1 MKEWFT
7 ATELAE
13 LKLPDVPCTA
23 RGVNST
29 AKREDW
35 KEVLNT
41 LQQPLC
47 RRRAGR
53 GGGFEYH
60 YSLLPSRAQLKLT
73 ADERRAK
80 AKATEPSR
88 KAAKDNR
95 TSADMWSWYEI
106 LPDNKK
112 QKAEYRLSILE
123 SVKALTRGGLNKNF
137 AVEQIAEDE
146 CVSSSSIWN
155 WSRLVDG
162 IARAHWL
169 PYLAPKHIGRTE
181 TVECDPQ
188 AWAAL
193 KADYLRKSEPPF
205 EACYVRLKKL
215 AEEKSWALPSS
226 RTLERRLKS
235 EIPKAVMVHLRE
247 GADKLKEMYPPQ
259 ERDRSMFHALE
270 AVNIDGHK
278 WDVFVKWPDGTIS
291 RPLMVAIQDLYSNKC
306 LAWRIDK
313 SENSDMVRLVIADT
327 LRDYG
332 IFEHIYMDNGRAFAA
347 KCISGG
353 TPNRYRFKVKPE
365 EPSGILTNL
374 GIQITWTRPYS
385 GQSKP
390 IERMFREFCDHIAKH
405 PAFEGAYTG
414 NKPDAKPENYGSR
427 AIPLE
432 DFLAIVEQGIRMH
445 NARPN
450 RRTRVCAGK
459 KSFDQVFNESY
470 SEALIRKCGP
480 DQLRM
485 CLMAAENVRTDR
497 RSGAIKLLDNRY
509 WDECLHNHIGS
520 AVTVRFDPDNLHE
533 EVHVYRLDGSF
544 IGSAECIEAAGFGS
558 SAAARD
564 QAQKFKRFRRA
575 TKEAAEIEQTMSLDQ
590 YVRMLPDIE
599 DAPKPETKLI
609 RMVAGNTALKS
620 DPENEEETE
629 TDAYSA
635 EDFREH
641 FSQGL
646 RLIETDREL

>member
-13 LKLPDVPCTA
+13 LNLPDVACTA
-23 RGVNST
+23 RGVNAT
-29 AKREDW
+29 AKREGW
-35 KEVLNT
+35 KGIVNT
-41 LQQPLC
+41 LQQPLS
-47 RRRAGR
+47 RRRNAK
-53 GGGFEYH
+53 GGGYEYH
-60 YSLLPSRAQLKLT
+60 YSLLPTRAQLKLT
-73 ADERRAK
+73 ADARRRK
-80 AKATEPSR
+80 ANTEEPCR
-88 KAAKDNR
+88 KAAR
-95 TSADMWSWYEI
+95 TDQGYADMWAWFDM
-106 LPDNKK
+106 LPDSKK
-112 QKAEYRLSILE
+112 RKAERRLSILE

-146 CVSSSSIWN
+146 GVSSSTIWN

-162 IARAHWL
+162 VDRAHWL
-169 PYLAPKHIGRTE
+169 PFLAPKHTGRTE
-181 TVECDPQ
+181 TVECDPK
-188 AWAAL
+188 AWSAL
-193 KADYLRKSEPPF
+193 KADYLRKSQPPF
-205 EACYVRLKKL
+205 EACYLRLKRL
-215 AEEKSWALPSS
+215 AEDNGWSIPSS
-226 RTLERRLKS
+226 RTLERRMKT
-235 EIPKAVMVHLRE
+235 EIPKAVIVHLRE
-247 GADKLKEMYPPQ
+247 GAEKLKEMYPPQ

-278 WDVFVKWPDGTIS
+278 WDVFVKWPDGTVC
-291 RPLMVAIQDLYSNKC
+291 RPLMGTIQDLYSNKC
-306 LAWRIDK
+306 LAWRVDK

-332 IFEHIYMDNGRAFAA
+332 IFEHIYMDNGRGFAA

-365 EPSGILTNL
+365 EPTGILTNL
-374 GIQITWTRPYS
+374 GIQITWTKPYS

-427 AIPLE
+427 AIPLDE
-432 DFLAIVEQGIRMH
+432 FLSVVEQGIRLY

-450 RRTRVCAGK
+450 RRTRVCAGQ
-459 KSFDQVFNESY
+459 KSFDQVFNDSY
-470 SEALIRKCGP
+470 SEALIRKCAP

-497 RSGAIKLLDNRY
+497 RSGSIRLMNNRY
-509 WDECLHNHIGS
+509 WSECLHQHIGQ

-533 EVHVYRLDGSF
+533 DVHVYRLDGSY
-544 IGSAECIEAAGFGS
+544 IGSAECIEATGFGD

-564 QAQKFKRFRRA
+564 HAQKLKRFKRA
-575 TKEAAEIEQTMSLDQ
+575 TREAAEIEQTMSLDE
-590 YVRMLPDIE
+590 YVRMLPDVE
-599 DAPKPETKLI
+599 EAPKPETKLI
-609 RMVAGNTALKS
+609 RMTVGNTVLKTNP
-620 DPENEEETE
+620 DDEQETE

-646 RLIETDREL
+646 RLIETERDL

>member
-7 ATELAE
+7 AAELAD
-13 LKLPDVPCTA
+13 LKLPDVAQTA
-23 RGVNST
+23 RGVNAT
-29 AKREDW
+29 AKREEW
-35 KEVLNT
+35 KSVTNT
-41 LQQPLC
+41 LQQSLS
-47 RRRAGR
+47 RRREGR
-53 GGGFEYH
+53 GGGYEYH
-60 YSLLPSRAQLKLT
+60 YSLLPSCAQLKLT
-73 ADERRAK
+73 ADARRSEAK
-80 AKATEPSR
+80 TTG
-88 KAAKDNR
+88 R
-95 TSADMWSWYEI
+95 TRQANNANVTANQMWSWFEA
-106 LPDNKK
+106 LPSKK
-112 QKAEYRLSILE
+112 KEKAEYRLSILE
-123 SVKALTRGGLNKNF
+123 SVKALVRGGVNKNF
-137 AVEQIAEDE
+137 AVEKIAEAE
-146 CVSSSSIWN
+146 GISSSTIWG
-155 WSRLVDG
+155 WSSKVDG
-162 IARAHWL
+162 VDRADWL
-169 PYLAPKHIGRTE
+169 PYLAPKHTGRTE
-181 TVECDPQ
+181 TVECHPK

-193 KADYLRKSEPPF
+193 KADYLRKSQPPF
-205 EACYVRLKKL
+205 EACFERVREL
-215 AEEKSWALPSS
+215 AEQEGWSLPSS

-235 EIPKAVMVHLRE
+235 EIPKAVMVHLRQ

-278 WDVFVKWPDGTIS
+278 WDVFVKWPDGSVS

-327 LRDYG
+327 LRDFG
-332 IFEHIYMDNGRAFAA
+332 IFEHIYMDNGRAFAS

-365 EPSGILTNL
+365 EPSGILTTL

-414 NKPDAKPENYGSR
+414 NKPDAKPENYGTR
-427 AIPLE
+427 AIPLDE
-432 DFLAIVEQGIRMH
+432 FVAVVEQGIRLH

-497 RSGAIKLLDNRY
+497 RSGAIRLLDNRY
-509 WDECLHNHIGS
+509 WDECLHDHIGQ

-544 IGSAECIEAAGFGS
+544 IGSAECIEAAGFGN
-558 SAAARD
+558 SADART
-564 QAQKFKRFRRA
+564 QAQKFKRFKRA
-575 TKEAAEIEQTMSLDQ
+575 TKEAAEIEQSMSLDE
-590 YVRMLPDIE
+590 YVRMLPDVE

-609 RMVAGNTALKS
+609 RMVAGNTALKPAL
-620 DPENEEETE
+620 DDEQETE
-629 TDAYSA
+629 TDPYSA

-646 RLIETDREL
+646 RLIETDRDL